1 MSTALQSPSAII
13 LSADN
18 QMPYLRNAMPL
29 RARVRVMLSVSRNQ
43 IAFACARVRDP
54 PPTHFRRASGGK
66 YQYTPTQP
74 CICGK
79 NSLKKIFVATFPRW
93 V

>member
-1 MSTALQSPSAII
+1 MSTALQTSPAII

-18 QMPYLRNAMPL
+18 QAPYSREAMPL
-29 RARVRVMLSVSRNQ
+29 RARVRVMLFACRNQ
-43 IAFACARVRDP
+43 LAFACARVRDP